1 MPVQQHTLKNS
12 FSFNGV
18 GVHSG
23 VEANV
28 TVRPAPANSGII
40 FLRTDIENNDPRIP
54 AQWDRVVDTQLCTV
68 IANEDNIRIS
78 TIEHLM
84 SAFWGCGIDNAI
96 VEIDNEEMPIM
107 DGSAKAF
114 VALIQEAGLE
124 AQEARRRHIRLKKE
138 IRLEDEGRYTVL
150 RPAKVPAFGMEID
163 FSEKSE
169 LIGQQRYHVELLNG
183 NYFHEVSPAR
193 TFGLLWEVDYL
204 KSIGLARG
212 GSLDNAIVVDKDK
225 ILNEDGLRFK
235 DEFVRHKILDAIGDL
250 YLAGVPL
257 MAEYEGY
264 KAGHE
269 MNNKILHVLFD
280 NPDAWEMVE

>member
-1 MPVQQHTLKNS
+1 M
-12 FSFNGV
+12 
-18 GVHSG
+18 
-23 VEANV
+23 
-28 TVRPAPANSGII
+28 
-40 FLRTDIENNDPRIP
+40 
-54 AQWDRVVDTQLCTV
+54 
-68 IANEDNIRIS
+68 
-78 TIEHLM
+78 
-84 SAFWGCGIDNAI
+84 
-96 VEIDNEEMPIM
+96 
-107 DGSAKAF
+107 
-114 VALIQEAGLE
+114 
-124 AQEARRRHIRLKKE
+124 
-138 IRLEDEGRYTVL
+138 
-150 RPAKVPAFGMEID
+150 
-163 FSEKSE
+163 
-169 LIGQQRYHVELLNG
+169 IGQQRYHVELLNG